1 MEDRGFSWKGR
12 VKMRIYVCV
21 KNVPDTAESIAL
33 TGTAAFDES
42 VKFVLNPYDEY
53 GLEAALQIVE
63 KQGEGEVITVT
74 VGKEAATKTIRTA
87 LAIGAHRGIL
97 VKTDV
102 QFLDSGLTALALQKA
117 IELDGSPDLIFTG
130 KESVDSEGL
139 QTPYRLAA
147 ALKMPVINDVAAL
160 NITDD
165 GAVVEREI
173 EGGAREVIRLSMPC
187 VIGGTKGM
195 NEPRQP
201 TLPAILRAK
210 KKEIKQIDIHELNL
224 ALEKAKTTLVKL
236 DPVPERSKANL
247 KMIEG
252 DPQTMAEALVQLLQ
266 EEKLLNGV
274 GGE

>member
-1 MEDRGFSWKGR
+1 
-12 VKMRIYVCV
+12 
-21 KNVPDTAESIAL
+21 
-33 TGTAAFDES
+33 
-42 VKFVLNPYDEY
+42 
-53 GLEAALQIVE
+53 
-63 KQGEGEVITVT
+63 
-74 VGKEAATKTIRTA
+74 
-87 LAIGAHRGIL
+87 
-97 VKTDV
+97 
-102 QFLDSGLTALALQKA
+102 
-117 IELDGSPDLIFTG
+117 
-130 KESVDSEGL
+130 
-139 QTPYRLAA
+139 
-147 ALKMPVINDVAAL
+147 
-160 NITDD
+160 
-165 GAVVEREI
+165 VEREI

-266 EEKLLNGV
+266 EEKLLNGA
-274 GGE
+274 GE